1 MSEYQLDFIRRYR
14 SLFHT
19 YRNFPLPVIICN
31 LQWKV
36 HFSNELADRYYEGVT
51 TTQGL
56 ANLLGEFD
64 RDELLRQAVE
74 TGNCTLKEVL
84 PLSGV
89 NLSITPILEG
99 EEPAGLILML
109 IRMDNYID
117 SKVYYQSTRIA
128 GVLADGIRQTVGEV
142 LSTLDGVYQ
151 KAELMRTAWMQES
164 FNQVTLWG
172 YHILRLATNLTEYA
186 RYQSGLLDL
195 NITDMNLNA
204 YLQSTRKTAEMLAGF
219 MGISLE
225 LHLPEEELYVGLDPE
240 RFEAAFFNIVHNAL
254 YYTQK
259 GNQVTVSLTS
269 SPDGQRVLLQIA
281 DKGLGIPEGVLPD
294 VTRPYFVYQHTPSVG
309 GSGLGLAIAHL
320 MAQAHDGELIIHSQ
334 EGKGT
339 TVTLSLP
346 AGSGYDVLL
355 LEQET
360 ALPAVS
366 DRFAPI
372 YIGLMAAGLSPYG
385 EGPFP
390 DEKL

>member
-14 SLFHT
+14 SLFHS

-31 LQWKV
+31 CQWKV
-36 HFSNELADRYYEGVT
+36 HFSNELANRYYEGAT

-64 RDELLRQAVE
+64 REKLLKQATE

-84 PLSGV
+84 PLSGI

-128 GVLADGIRQTVGEV
+128 GVLADGIRETVGEV

-164 FNQVTLWG
+164 FNQVTLRG
-172 YHILRLATNLTEYA
+172 YHILRLAANLTEYA

-195 NITDMNLNA
+195 KLVDMNLNA
-204 YLQSTRKTAEMLAGF
+204 YLKSTRETAQTLAQS
-219 MGISLE
+219 MGIGLE
-225 LHLPEEELYVGLDPE
+225 FYLPEEELYAGIDPE
-240 RFEAAFFNIVHNAL
+240 RFEAAFFNLLHNAL
-254 YYTQK
+254 YYTRK
-259 GNQVTVSLTS
+259 GNKVTVSLCP
-269 SPDGQRVLLQIA
+269 SPDGARVLLQVA
-281 DKGLGIPEGVLPD
+281 DKGLGIPKGVLPD
-294 VTRPYFVYQHTPSVG
+294 ITRPYFVYQHTPSVS

-320 MAQAHDGELIIHSQ
+320 MAQAHDGDLAIRSQ

-346 AGSGYDVLL
+346 VGRGFEVLL
-355 LEQET
+355 LEQGT
-360 ALPAVS
+360 APPAVS

-372 YIGLMAAGLSPYG
+372 YVGLMAAGLSPYR
-385 EGPFP
+385 EEPLP
-390 DEKL
+390 NKKM